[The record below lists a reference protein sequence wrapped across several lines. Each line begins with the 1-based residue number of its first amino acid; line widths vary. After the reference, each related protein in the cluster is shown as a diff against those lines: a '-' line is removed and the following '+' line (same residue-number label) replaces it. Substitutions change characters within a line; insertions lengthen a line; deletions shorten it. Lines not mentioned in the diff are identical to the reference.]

1 MELHNQATA
10 YSEFVAVIVRSVL
23 TCGAEAQVRYPIS
36 RVDASTDISAAL
48 LYRRSA
54 CFQERVSLLQEVPA
68 QQFYLRLLTPR
79 DCPPQP
85 F

>member
-1 MELHNQATA
+1 MEV
-10 YSEFVAVIVRSVL
+10 YVIRSLYLMPLVGF

-54 CFQERVSLLQEVPA
+54 CFQKRVSLLADVPA
-68 QQFYLRLLTPR
+68 QQFYLRLLTPWE
-79 DCPPQP
+79 CLPQP

>member
-1 MELHNQATA
+1 MEV
-10 YSEFVAVIVRSVL
+10 YVIRSLYLMPLVGFAFL

-36 RVDASTDISAAL
+36 RVVASTDVSAAL

-54 CFQERVSLLQEVPA
+54 CFQKRVSLLADVPA
-68 QQFYLRLLTPR
+68 QQFYLRLLTPWG
-79 DCPPQP
+79 CLPQP

>member
-1 MELHNQATA
+1 M
-10 YSEFVAVIVRSVL
+10 IRSLYIIALVGFAFL

-36 RVDASTDISAAL
+36 RVVASTDISPAL

-54 CFQERVSLLQEVPA
+54 CFEKRVSLLADAPA

-79 DCPPQP
+79 GCTPQP